1 MEFISQ
7 EQAKKF
13 FIERIDHQAQKDK
26 RPISEAE
33 NYMLR
38 WTETESGF
46 VINQTLID
54 KFNEE
59 TTDEAFE
66 KKIGV
71 LLERAYASDISNDP
85 RMKETYRNAYHAL
98 RKGDHYIL
106 VMIGEAIGMKL
117 RKWGFF

>member
-7 EQAKKF
+7 EQAKNF
-13 FIERIDHQAQKDK
+13 FIERIDQQAQKDK

-33 NYMLR
+33 NYMLHR
-38 WTETESGF
+38 TETESGF
-46 VINQTLID
+46 IINQTFLD

-66 KKIGV
+66 KKICV

-85 RMKETYRNAYHAL
+85 SMKETYRNAYHAL

-117 RKWGFF
+117 RKWGLF